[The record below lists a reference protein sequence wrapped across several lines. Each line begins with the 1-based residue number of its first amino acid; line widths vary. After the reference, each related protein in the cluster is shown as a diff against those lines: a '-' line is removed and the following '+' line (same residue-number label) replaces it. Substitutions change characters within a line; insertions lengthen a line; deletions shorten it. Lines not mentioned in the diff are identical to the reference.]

1 MIYANVLTLDLI
13 IEEEVILRDAGTEI
27 VFRRIAPEPVIGVL
41 IPFDGLQLHL
51 PLLGVDFIDEIF
63 LRDDI
68 IQVRIIGGNE
78 ASLDQVCNRQEEKGN
93 GGDPLLSVNNEVV

>member
-1 MIYANVLTLDLI
+1 MVYADVLTLDLI
-13 IEEEVILRDAGTEI
+13 IEEEVILRDAGAEI

-51 PLLGVDFIDEIF
+51 PLLRIDFIDEIF

-68 IQVRIIGGNE
+68 IQVRIIRGNE
-78 ASLDQVCNRQEEKGN
+78 ASPDQIGNRQEK
-93 GGDPLLSVNNEVV
+93 